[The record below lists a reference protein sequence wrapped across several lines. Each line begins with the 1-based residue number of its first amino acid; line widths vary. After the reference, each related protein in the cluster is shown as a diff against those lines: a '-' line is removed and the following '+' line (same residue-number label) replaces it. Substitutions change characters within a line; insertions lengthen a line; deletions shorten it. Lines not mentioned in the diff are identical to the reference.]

1 VNQVNR
7 LPPPWGTMLNR
18 ERLVSF
24 EFEGRPFT
32 GIAGDTV
39 ASALAA
45 NGEWLLSRSFKYHR
59 PRGVLTMAGQ
69 DANTLVQLPAHP
81 NALADRTLLSDGL
94 VVAGQNYSGS
104 LRSDRNAWIQKFA
117 RFLPVGFYYHA
128 FFRPRGIWN
137 LWSRYFRRK
146 AGLGIIDESYRA
158 HGYDKQYRF
167 CDVAVIGAG
176 PAGLSAAIAAAKGGA
191 DVLLID
197 ENPLLGGSLNYARS
211 AIDAALETRQRQD
224 LLGEVSAAPSIE
236 VMPSTV
242 VNGWHSDNWLAVISG
257 KRLVKLRAGRVVL
270 ASGALEQP
278 ALFRNNDLP
287 GVMMGTAAQRLI
299 KLYGVQPGRRAVVLA
314 GNNDAYGVALDLL
327 DADVKLVAVVE
338 LRSEPIDDERAA
350 EVAARGVEVLHG
362 HALYAA
368 NGKDHVTAVDVRRI
382 TAPGTLEDTGRTFD
396 CDLVCMSV
404 GFMPAYQLACQAG
417 AQLHYDDE
425 HATFSIDRLP
435 DAFELAGAVAGNAA
449 STRADGQNFGW
460 PIFAHPQGKE
470 FVDFD
475 EDLQIADIRN
485 AVRAGYEHVQLVK
498 RYSTCGMG
506 PSQGRHSALATA
518 RLVAD
523 ATGHTVAET
532 GVTTARPPFAPET
545 LAHCAGR
552 SFFPA
557 SYSSMHHRHVEAGAQ
572 MLQAGAWYRPAY
584 YGAPGDIETCVRRE
598 VLQVRRGVG
607 LIDVST
613 LGGIDVRGPDA
624 AEFLNRIYTFAYKK
638 QATGT
643 VRYALM
649 TNEAGVVIDDGVAC
663 RLGDEHFY
671 VTATT
676 GGVERVFRAMLQW
689 NARWRLDVSLANV
702 TNAYCGVNIAGPES
716 RSVLAALVDDLDLSA
731 AAFPYLAMREGGVA
745 GIPARI
751 LRVGFVGELG
761 YEIHVPQHCG
771 EALWDA
777 LVEAGK
783 SAEIRPVGIEAQR
796 MLRLEKGH
804 VIVGQDTDAMSNPL
818 ELQMSWAIARKK
830 PYFVGRRSLQVYE
843 QRPLDR
849 LLTGFCVEDDGA
861 PLPKESHLVMDGEQ
875 MIGRVTSCGLSPTL
889 GKIVGLAYV
898 PPALAEHGSH
908 FTIRCDNRVSV
919 SARAVATPF
928 YDPDNERQEL

>member
-1 VNQVNR
+1 MSQANR
-7 LPPPWGTMLNR
+7 LPPPWGTMLDR
-18 ERLVSF
+18 ERAISF
-24 EFEGRPFT
+24 EFEGKPFT
-32 GIAGDTV
+32 GIAGDTI

-69 DANTLVQLPAHP
+69 DANTLVQLPASP
-81 NALADRTLLSDGL
+81 NALADRTPISDAL
-94 VVAGQNYSGS
+94 VVTGQNYSGS
-104 LRSDRNAWIQKFA
+104 LRSDRNAWMQMFA

-146 AGLGIIDESYRA
+146 AGLGIIDESCRA

-176 PAGLSAAIAAAKGGA
+176 PAGLSTAIAAAESGA

-211 AIDAALETRQRQD
+211 AVDAASEARRRKD
-224 LLGEVSAAPSIE
+224 LLRDVAAAPTIE
-236 VMPSTV
+236 VMPSAV

-257 KRLVKLRAGRVVL
+257 KRLVKLRAGHVVL
-270 ASGALEQP
+270 ASGSQEQP

-287 GVMMGTAAQRLI
+287 GVMMGTAAQRLV
-299 KLYGVQPGRRAVVLA
+299 KLYGVRPGRRAVVLA

-327 DADVKLVAVVE
+327 DADVQVAGVVE
-338 LRSEPIDDERAA
+338 LRSGPIDDERAV

-362 HALYAA
+362 HALHAA
-368 NGKDHVTAVDVRRI
+368 IGKDHVRAVDVRRI
-382 TAPGTLEDTGRTFD
+382 TAPGRLESDGKTID

-404 GFMPAYQLACQAG
+404 GVMPAYQLACQAG
-417 AQLHYDDE
+417 ARLNYDDE
-425 HATFSIDRLP
+425 RATFAIDRLP

-449 STRADGQNFGW
+449 SARADDRQFGW
-460 PIFAHPQGKE
+460 PIFAHPEGKE

-518 RLVAD
+518 RLVAE
-523 ATGHTVAET
+523 ATGRTVAET

-584 YGAPGDIETCVRRE
+584 YGARGDLDACVRRE

-624 AEFLNRIYTFAYKK
+624 AEFLASWLTTAS
-638 QATGT
+638 
-643 VRYALM
+643 L
-649 TNEAGVVIDDGVAC
+649 VA
-663 RLGDEHFY
+663 
-671 VTATT
+671 
-676 GGVERVFRAMLQW
+676 
-689 NARWRLDVSLANV
+689 SV
-702 TNAYCGVNIAGPES
+702 TNISMS
-716 RSVLAALVDDLDLSA
+716 R
-731 AAFPYLAMREGGVA
+731 
-745 GIPARI
+745 
-751 LRVGFVGELG
+751 
-761 YEIHVPQHCG
+761 Q
-771 EALWDA
+771 
-777 LVEAGK
+777 
-783 SAEIRPVGIEAQR
+783 
-796 MLRLEKGH
+796 
-804 VIVGQDTDAMSNPL
+804 
-818 ELQMSWAIARKK
+818 
-830 PYFVGRRSLQVYE
+830 
-843 QRPLDR
+843 
-849 LLTGFCVEDDGA
+849 
-861 PLPKESHLVMDGEQ
+861 
-875 MIGRVTSCGLSPTL
+875 
-889 GKIVGLAYV
+889 
-898 PPALAEHGSH
+898 PPAAWSA
-908 FTIRCDNRVSV
+908 C
-919 SARAVATPF
+919 SARCCSGMRAGGST
-928 YDPDNERQEL
+928 